1 MSKLTDR
8 EQRRRSAVGT
18 MIDDPRRDVP
28 KPKRP
33 ADREHKKR
41 FCLALKPSV
50 YKDIQSLAYAQRRS
64 ASQVIDELMENYI
77 EENRELLDEF
87 RRLEP

>member
-1 MSKLTDR
+1 MSKLAER
-8 EQRRRSAVGT
+8 EQRRRSAVGS
-18 MIDDPRRDVP
+18 MIDDIKSEAP

-33 ADREHKKR
+33 ADRERKKR

-64 ASQVIDELMENYI
+64 ASQIIDELMEGYI
-77 EENRELLDEF
+77 QENRELLDEF
-87 RRLEP
+87 SRLK